1 MSTPPS
7 LYRLF
12 LRAASAAALHKPIP
26 TSHIRQLYRAY
37 FEDKFSLTSLRWNK
51 HADRTLSLLCNAA
64 ISRGT
69 PHNLVANLAQLSMR
83 HYNRN
88 RLTEWTHIPTPPPSP
103 KNDKDFCSA
112 IDATA
117 WDDLE
122 TVVRLAEGRN
132 RVLLGRLRPHRPNR
146 PIRRHLMYMRKWKLQ

>member
-1 MSTPPS
+1 MEQAW
-7 LYRLF
+7 LV
-12 LRAASAAALHKPIP
+12 
-26 TSHIRQLYRAY
+26 
-37 FEDKFSLTSLRWNK
+37 SLRLLRPF
-51 HADRTLSLLCNAA
+51 HPALTPSPCHMLSADRTLSLLCNAA

-88 RLTEWTHIPTPPPSP
+88 RLTEWKHIPTLPPSP
-103 KNDKDFCSA
+103 KNDKERCSA

-122 TVVRLAEGRN
+122 AVVRLAER
-132 RVLLGRLRPHRPNR
+132 RDSVLLGRLRPHKPNR